1 MKKKLSL
8 FLFASLFFA
17 TVLNAQKIAVI
28 DLQYMMKN
36 IPSYETANEQLNIL
50 SNKWQKEIEL
60 ALEEVQTMRKNFQ
73 TELVFL
79 SDEMKQKR
87 EDEILEKEKN
97 VNKLKHDYFG
107 PEGELFKK
115 RSSLMKPL
123 QDEIYT
129 AVQEVC
135 EERFYQMVIDR
146 SSAAGIIF
154 ATPKIDISDEVLRKL
169 GYSK

>member
-1 MKKKLSL
+1 MKKKISL
-8 FLFASLFFA
+8 ILFVGLFFF
-17 TVLNAQKIAVI
+17 TISNAQKVAVI
-28 DLQYMMKN
+28 DLQYVMKN

-50 SNKWQKEIEL
+50 SAKWQKEIEM

-79 SDEMKQKR
+79 SDEMKMKR
-87 EDEILEKEKN
+87 EDEIIEKEREI
-97 VNKLKHDYFG
+97 NKLKHDYFG

-135 EERFYQMVIDR
+135 DERFYQLVIDR

-154 ATPKIDISDEVLRKL
+154 AAPKIDISDEVLRKL

>member
-1 MKKKLSL
+1 MKKKC
-8 FLFASLFFA
+8 FLILLIGLFFA
-17 TVLNAQKIAVI
+17 TVSNAQKIAVI
-28 DLQYMMKN
+28 DLQYVMKN

-50 SNKWQKEIEL
+50 SKKWQREIET

-79 SDEMKQKR
+79 SDEMKTKR
-87 EDEILEKEKN
+87 EDEILEKEKL
-97 VNKLKHDYFG
+97 VNQLKHNYFG
-107 PEGELFKK
+107 PDGELFKK

-154 ATPKIDISDEVLRKL
+154 AAPKIDISDEVLRKL

>member
-1 MKKKLSL
+1 MKKKLFFAL
-8 FLFASLFFA
+8 FVSLFFVA
-17 TVLNAQKIAVI
+17 IANAQKIAVI
-28 DLQYMMKN
+28 DLQYVMKN

-50 SNKWQKEIEL
+50 SSKWQKEIEF

-79 SDEMKQKR
+79 SDEMKIKR
-87 EDEILEKEKN
+87 EDEILKKEREAN
-97 VNKLKHDYFG
+97 DLKHTYFG

-115 RSSLMKPL
+115 RTSLMKPL

-135 EERFYQMVIDR
+135 NERFYQLVIDR

-154 ATPKIDISDEVLRKL
+154 AAPKIDISDEVLRKL

>member
-1 MKKKLSL
+1 MKKL
-8 FLFASLFFA
+8 FLILFASLFFVA
-17 TVLNAQKIAVI
+17 FAHAQKIAVI
-28 DLQYMMKN
+28 DLQYVMKN

-50 SNKWQKEIEL
+50 SNKWQKEIEV